1 MFLLFVITVVYAITC
16 YCDDECSSTKNCT
29 GVLCYA
35 RLLFHIDTK
44 THDLDFG
51 CFTRSDIRLGL
62 GKSNSSGVC
71 NGNVHKTGDNTAI
84 VYKCCDNRDLCN
96 KDYQPTIPP
105 SLLYVTSTPTPS
117 ISPTSTPLSTSK

>member
-1 MFLLFVITVVYAITC
+1 MLVGYAITC
-16 YCDDECSSTKNCT
+16 YCDNGCFATNCT

-35 RLLFHIDTK
+35 RLILHIDTK

-51 CFTRSDIRLGL
+51 CFTESDIRLGL
-62 GKSNSSGVC
+62 GKSNSSGIC
-71 NGNVHKTGDNTAI
+71 NGNVYKTGDNTAI
-84 VYKCCDNRDLCN
+84 VYKCCDNSDFCN

-117 ISPTSTPLSTSK
+117 ISPTLTPFSK